1 MTRMTRHTQL
11 HDTLRCLRAVAV
23 VLVLCFTAQSCH
35 QDTDLTPDLPTQDG
49 EIQFQT
55 SGVGTTRGLI
65 ESLAVGSEICLYGYH
80 DGAYLAAGNDDKK
93 LAGKTLKYL
102 SADRWSVVN
111 DEGNPI
117 TYFWEGNG
125 DYRFFGWL
133 AKDAT
138 DPTKPLSVPAEWT
151 YEESTKSLKIPAT
164 ILDKDYNQFDF
175 LYSNVHERTLPTQS
189 KSDPV
194 ALEMSHLFT
203 AFGIGISNTSK
214 DDVTIKSL
222 TLRTLHDKGSAV
234 IDYSTTPCKVNY
246 GETSISRNPNTDPYY
261 TLTDDTGDYT
271 IQKQNGVLYN
281 IFDPSATAK
290 KYYLMWPQAESVF
303 PELKFANDEEEAD
316 ADDTLFPIILEYE
329 SNGQTFKKRLKFPK
343 QAWEAGKLN
352 YFDILIADKLVEIK
366 ATVKDWNYS
375 HADVDYSAS
384 TVTVKQ
390 GNHLIWDESTC
401 RVVADAKKVYVKNG
415 QPVEGTFTIDTPEG
429 GQWRVSLEGDVNAFK
444 ILDDTAPTDDGFGP
458 IDAKQHRIRIVP
470 LISSPDR
477 DYSVMLKF
485 VAITADSKT
494 YPADDMVQDYDN
506 NKQADRYTIVLED
519 VN

>member
-1 MTRMTRHTQL
+1 MMKNRQL
-11 HDTLRCLRAVAV
+11 HTIILPLCTLL
-23 VLVLCFTAQSCH
+23 LLSCNQDNISPA
-35 QDTDLTPDLPTQDG
+35 QDTEN
-49 EIQFQT
+49 EIRFQT
-55 SGVGTTRGLI
+55 GTPTRGMI
-65 ESLAVGSEICLYGYH
+65 DNLAVGSEICLYGYH
-80 DGAYLAAGNDDKK
+80 DEKFLAENNAEKK
-93 LAGKTLKYL
+93 LEGKTLKYL
-102 SADRWSVVN
+102 STDRWSVVK
-111 DEGNPI
+111 DDDTPV
-117 TYFWEGNG
+117 TYFWEGDG
-125 DYRFFGWL
+125 TYRFFGWL

-138 DPTKPLSVPAEWT
+138 DATKPLAVPEGWGFNET
-151 YEESTKSLKIPAT
+151 TKSLTIPET
-164 ILDKDYNQFDF
+164 ILNKDYNQFDF
-175 LYSNVHERTLPTQS
+175 LYSDVHKRNLPTQS

-214 DDVTIKSL
+214 YDVTIKSL

-234 IDYSTTPCKVNY
+234 INYGTTPCTVDY
-246 GETSISRNPNTDPYY
+246 GATSISRNPITAPFY
-261 TLTDDTGDYT
+261 TLTGNYS
-271 IQKQNGVLYN
+271 IQKQNGVLYD
-281 IFDPSATAK
+281 IFAPTDNTK

-303 PELKFANDEEEAD
+303 PELKFANDEAEA
-316 ADDTLFPIILEYE
+316 AATDTDFPIILVYT
-329 SNGQTFKKRLKFPK
+329 SNGQTFKKRLKFPV

-375 HADVDYSAS
+375 NADVDYSAH
-384 TVTVKQ
+384 TVTVKD

-401 RVVADAKKVYVKNG
+401 RVDATAKKVYVKNG

-458 IDAKQHRIRIVP
+458 IDAKQHRIRIAP

-477 DYSVMLKF
+477 DYSVRLKF
-485 VAITADSKT
+485 VAVTADSKT
-494 YPADDMVQDYDN
+494 YPADDMVQDYN
-506 NKQADRYTIVLED
+506 NDDKADRYTIVLED